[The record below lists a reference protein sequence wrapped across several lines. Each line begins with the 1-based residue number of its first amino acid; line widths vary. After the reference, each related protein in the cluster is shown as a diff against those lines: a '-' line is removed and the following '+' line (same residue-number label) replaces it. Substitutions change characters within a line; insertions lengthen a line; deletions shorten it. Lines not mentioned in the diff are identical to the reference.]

1 MSLSRPLLSH
11 DSTVR
16 ISTLSRSN
24 RRGLQYTRQFE
35 YRHLCRTTSL
45 LWEFFF
51 LFRFYF
57 VAFVDDLYGAW
68 LRIQV
73 PHDGLSEA
81 RSCLKSSTELSF
93 SESESFRRFD
103 QNQSHL
109 CFEIEGN
116 EAHDSRFHIFI
127 VCALFSEYFFSF
139 DYFQF
144 CLFLIF

>member
-1 MSLSRPLLSH
+1 MLYNKFALG
-11 DSTVR
+11 
-16 ISTLSRSN
+16 N
-24 RRGLQYTRQFE
+24 
-35 YRHLCRTTSL
+35 
-45 LWEFFF
+45 FFF

-57 VAFVDDLYGAW
+57 VVIVAFVDDLYGAW
-68 LRIQV
+68 LQIQV

-116 EAHDSRFHIFI
+116 EAHDSRFHIFV
-127 VCALFSEYFFSF
+127 VCALFSEYSLLLIIFSF
-139 DYFQF
+139 V
-144 CLFLIF
+144 CSWFLGYHLVLVSLREESVWLNLTFAQLLLWLSNFM